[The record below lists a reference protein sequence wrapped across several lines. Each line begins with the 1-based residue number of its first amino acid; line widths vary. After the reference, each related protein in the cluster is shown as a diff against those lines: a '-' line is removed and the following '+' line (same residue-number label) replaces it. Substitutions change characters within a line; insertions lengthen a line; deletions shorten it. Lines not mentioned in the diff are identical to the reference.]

1 MTDDDDDREAGVRIA
16 NRMLV
21 KAGVDAT
28 IADVGSRYRLTY
40 GGETY
45 EFAGLGRLLQWVYEH
60 CEHSL
65 DD

>member
-1 MTDDDDDREAGVRIA
+1 MADDDDDREAGVRVA

-28 IADVGSRYRLTY
+28 IKDVGSRYRLTHA
-40 GGETY
+40 GEIY
-45 EFAGLGRLLQWVYEH
+45 DFSGLGRLLQWVYEH
-60 CEHSL
+60 CEHTI